1 MIMRTCCCCKVTTG
15 SVVLGLLTL
24 AASLLIL
31 VPLVGYLADI
41 NDIPVLD
48 VIKNNQKVMEKV
60 LEDSLKMHD
69 WTKEDVSSIM
79 TSVREWF
86 PTIIL
91 VCAVYVGVTALFALL
106 LVVGVCSRVRCLMV
120 PFLILSMLDIVLSGT
135 GGIVIVVAL
144 FQLSTI
150 HGLVSLAVYL
160 VSAVVSLY
168 CWATVLSAYKY
179 LANSSPRG
187 SSYSYSPVTPAKDIP
202 QYYPSA
208 PQYFP
213 MDDYANSS
221 TRR

>member
-1 MIMRTCCCCKVTTG
+1 
-15 SVVLGLLTL
+15 
-24 AASLLIL
+24 
-31 VPLVGYLADI
+31 
-41 NDIPVLD
+41 
-48 VIKNNQKVMEKV
+48 
-60 LEDSLKMHD
+60 MHD

-106 LVVGVCSRVRCLMV
+106 LVVGVCSRLRCLMV

-135 GGIVIVVAL
+135 GGIVVVVAL

-202 QYYPSA
+202 QYYPRYCPIMNYPDSSTINLEKKSLLICISVLLNTSPWMTTQIA
-208 PQYFP
+208 PQEDKHLKVKIKLTSHWIIVTYLP
-213 MDDYANSS
+213 TGKSRLLVHY
-221 TRR
+221 